1 MCPPRRTATAAP
13 CARGPAAPQ
22 SRKSRGPAALPS
34 SPAMRVGQTIAR
46 LAAFTGR
53 GPGTDAERRA
63 ALWLAAQL
71 REGGAPPRV
80 DTFWC
85 RPNWALAH
93 AWHVALALAGS
104 LVAVA
109 DARVGLVLV
118 LAALAG
124 LLLDGWRGVSP
135 GRYLTP
141 LRASQNVV
149 AAATAAATHPTHL
162 VITANLDAG
171 RTAAVYGRPATAIRA
186 ALRHATGGRGPGWQA
201 WLAIAM
207 LWIAI
212 TAALRIHGVGAAT
225 AGPLAVVPSA
235 ALVAVLALLL
245 EAGAAAPGPAAA
257 DNGSGTAV
265 ALALFHALAAS
276 PPRHLDVTLV
286 LTGAH
291 EGGAIGLRRHLRAD
305 KPRRQSTIVLGL
317 AACGHGELAWWHSDG
332 PLLPGAAAGPLR
344 DTAAQL
350 AQRHPELGLHPH
362 RGRGWAPAAAAR
374 TRRLPAI
381 TLGAVDARGLT
392 PRSHRPDDVA
402 AAIDPRVPDRLL
414 ELGLLYVGALDARIG
429 RGRQP

>member
-1 MCPPRRTATAAP
+1 
-13 CARGPAAPQ
+13 
-22 SRKSRGPAALPS
+22 
-34 SPAMRVGQTIAR
+34 MRVGQTIAR

-71 REGGAPPRV
+71 RAGGAEPRV

-109 DARVGLVLV
+109 DARVGLALVLV
-118 LAALAG
+118 ALAC
-124 LLLDGWRGVSP
+124 LVLDSWRGISP

-149 AAATAAATHPTHL
+149 AGPSTTAPRPTRL
-162 VITANLDAG
+162 IITANVDAG
-171 RTAAVYGRPATAIRA
+171 RSAAVYSRPATAIRA
-186 ALRHATGGRGPGWQA
+186 ALRRASGGRGPGWQA

-212 TAALRIHGVGAAT
+212 TAALRIRGVGAST
-225 AGPLAVVPSA
+225 AGPLVVVPSA

-245 EAGAAAPGPAAA
+245 EAAAAAPGPAAG
-257 DNGSGTAV
+257 DNGSGAAV
-265 ALALFHALAAS
+265 ALALYQTLIAS

-291 EGGAIGLRRHLRAD
+291 EGGAIGLRRHLRAG
-305 KPRRQSTIVLGL
+305 KPRREGTIVLGL
-317 AACGHGELAWWHSDG
+317 AACGGGDLAWWRSDG
-332 PLLPGAAAGPLR
+332 PLLPRAAAGPLH
-344 DTAAQL
+344 DTAAEL

-362 RGRGWAPAAAAR
+362 RGRGWAPAHAAR

-381 TLGAVDARGLT
+381 TLGAVDARGLA
-392 PRSHRPDDVA
+392 PRSHHPDDVA
-402 AAIDPRVPDRLL
+402 AAVDPRVPDRLL
-414 ELGLLYVGALDARIG
+414 ELGLLYVGALDARVG
-429 RGRQP
+429 RGRPA